1 MSDGGVKIIQAV
13 LDEWKSMSKD
23 ERRLAIREA
32 IAKTTEIQRVRKE
45 RCATHD
51 HPPRYDDVFFDAVR
65 SIWRDPLDDSNEGEA
80 MSERGPWPHEGNWS
94 VFAEKVV
101 AERDTLERLCF
112 DLQAAAWDV
121 VLELSDARREMG
133 LDFPDE
139 LAATYERCGKLEEAL
154 LALKEK
160 TRE

>member
-1 MSDGGVKIIQAV
+1 MSDGGVKIIQAA

-32 IAKTTEIQRVRKE
+32 IAETTEIQRVRKE

-65 SIWRDPLDDSNEGEA
+65 AIWRDPLDDSNEGEA
-80 MSERGPWPHEGNWS
+80 MSDEL
-94 VFAEKVV
+94 EK
-101 AERDTLERLCF
+101 LCF

-139 LAATYERCGKLEEAL
+139 LAATYEHCGKLEEAL